1 MKLNRIVLENYGPY
15 KGRTAFDLPTTPAQ
29 PIVLFGGANGAGKT
43 TLFDAIQICLHG
55 RSAFGGRLSRDEYEE
70 WLKNQL
76 HASSGMQTSEAT
88 LRVDFEYADLGETA
102 GYSVTRELRDRG
114 ESVVD
119 NLTVRRNGTPL
130 SDVDSDQWEDF
141 LKELI
146 PPGISGLFFFDGEKV
161 KRLAE
166 DIKSQSMFAESLQ
179 SLLGLDLIDR
189 LDSDLSIYLSNKLE
203 EDGGDKLAAKIETLR
218 EDLSEIENQCAE
230 QASQI
235 ETKTDQIT
243 ELSSQIESKEQD
255 LSREGGA
262 YAKKRD
268 DHKEQR
274 ARLEERQEHIR
285 ENIRD
290 LATDCYPFSLAPELC
305 RDVVSQLQLEREHER
320 NRAAKQRVNELLETV
335 TGEER
340 LFEESTLDET
350 QQAAVVERIR
360 GRFEDQLCVEEPATY
375 RLASE
380 FSPREQQEME
390 AVVDRALED
399 VPAELEEMSRNLES
413 NAKQRQ
419 NIEQQ
424 ISRAPSR
431 PAIQPVLSS
440 IEELTNT
447 RAGLQ
452 RDVEEHESRL
462 EELEST
468 YARKEASLENR
479 LEDLEKLGSVSERAA
494 LAANVRS
501 TVQDFRDEMIRAKL
515 DRLEA
520 ALTERYLQLTNKPG
534 LYERVLVRTDPVSIS
549 VETETGEV
557 KAQEQLSAGERQ
569 IFATALLWALADIS
583 KRPLPFMIDTPLARL
598 DKEHRAN
605 LVSEFLPNAA
615 HQVLIFSTD
624 TEITEDRYDQLKAHI
639 AAEYQMEAL
648 DTEGRTQVTQGYFF
662 TDAEDA
668 AQADSVSS
676 SVADHYEA
684 QARIQGFSDE

>member
-1 MKLNRIVLENYGPY
+1 MKLTRIVLENYGPY
-15 KGRTAFDLPTTPAQ
+15 KGHTAFALPTTPAQ

-43 TLFDAIQICLHG
+43 TLFNAIQVCLHG
-55 RSAFGGRLSRDEYEE
+55 RSAFDGRLSREEYEQ
-70 WLKNQL
+70 WLKNKL
-76 HASSGMQTSEAT
+76 HASGGRQTAEAT

-102 GYSVTRELRDRG
+102 GYSVTREIRDRG
-114 ESVVD
+114 KSVAD
-119 NLTVRRNGTPL
+119 ELTVRRDGMPL

-166 DIKSQSMFAESLQ
+166 EIKTQSAFAESLQ

-203 EDGGDKLAAKIETLR
+203 EDGGDELAAKIETLR
-218 EDLSEIENQCAE
+218 EELSEMDDQRAE

-235 ETKTDQIT
+235 EKKTEQIA
-243 ELSSQIESKEQD
+243 ELSTQIESKEQE
-255 LSREGGA
+255 LSEEGGA
-262 YAKKRD
+262 YAEKRD

-274 ARLEERQEHIR
+274 VRLEERQEVIR

-305 RDVVSQLQLEREHER
+305 RDVVSQLQAERDREQD
-320 NRAAKQRVNELLETV
+320 RAAKQRATELLETV
-335 TGEER
+335 TGDER
-340 LFEESTLDET
+340 LFEDSRLDET
-350 QQAAVVERIR
+350 QQAAMVESLKE
-360 GRFEDQLCVEEPATY
+360 RFEDQLSVEEPAPY

-399 VPAELEEMSRNLES
+399 VPAELEEMSRDLES
-413 NAKQRQ
+413 NTKQRQ
-419 NIEQQ
+419 KIEQQ
-424 ISRAPSR
+424 ISRAPDR

-479 LEDLEKLGSVSERAA
+479 LEDQEKLGSVSERAA

-501 TVQDFRDEMIRAKL
+501 TVQDYREEIIRAKL
-515 DRLEA
+515 DRLET
-520 ALTERYLQLTNKPG
+520 ALTDRYLQLTNKPG
-534 LYERVLVRTDPVSIS
+534 LYAGVRVHTDPVSIS
-549 VETETGEV
+549 VETESGNV
-557 KAQEQLSAGERQ
+557 KAQGQLSAGERQ

-583 KRPLPFMIDTPLARL
+583 ERPLPFMIDTPLARL
-598 DKEHRAN
+598 DQEHRAN

-624 TEITEDRYDQLKAHI
+624 TEITEDRYDQLKPHI

-648 DTEGRTQVTQGYFF
+648 ETEGQTQVSPGYFF
-662 TDAEDA
+662 TDAEEAVQVDPGA
-668 AQADSVSS
+668 SLVTDQ
-676 SVADHYEA
+676 YEA
-684 QARIQGFSDE
+684 QARIEGFSDE